1 MSVVEAVVVFAIV
14 WWLFFLMLLPWG
26 VERNEAPEEGHD
38 AGAPVRPKLVRK
50 ALAATVLAALATAVI
65 RWAVESY
72 LADF

>member
-1 MSVVEAVVVFAIV
+1 MSIVEAIVVFAIV
-14 WWLFFLMLLPWG
+14 WWLFFFMLLPWG

-38 AGAPVRPKLVRK
+38 AGAPVRPRLVRK
-50 ALAATVLAALATAVI
+50 ALAATVLAAAATAII

>member
-1 MSVVEAVVVFAIV
+1 MSIVEAVVVFAIV

>member
-50 ALAATVLAALATAVI
+50 ALAATVLAAAATAII

>member
-1 MSVVEAVVVFAIV
+1 MSVVEAAVVFAIV

-26 VERNEAPEEGHD
+26 VERNRAPGPGHD

-50 ALAATVLAALATAVI
+50 ALAATALAAVATAAI
-65 RWAVESY
+65 RWAIESY

>member
-1 MSVVEAVVVFAIV
+1 MSIVEAVVVFAIV

-26 VERNEAPEEGHD
+26 VERNEAPEQGHD

>member
-1 MSVVEAVVVFAIV
+1 MSIVEAIVVFAIV
-14 WWLFFLMLLPWG
+14 WWLFFFMLLPWG

-38 AGAPVRPKLVRK
+38 AGAPVRPRLVRK
-50 ALAATVLAALATAVI
+50 ALAATVLAAGATAII

>member
-1 MSVVEAVVVFAIV
+1 MSIVEAIVVFAIV
-14 WWLFFLMLLPWG
+14 WWLFFFMLLPWG

-38 AGAPVRPKLVRK
+38 AGAPVRPRLVRK
-50 ALAATVLAALATAVI
+50 ALAATVLAGAATAII